1 MTNQTDKSREKY
13 ENFDILWMQ
22 GAESSFM

>member
-13 ENFDILWMQ
+13 ANFDILWMQ